1 MLKRQHTDD
10 NSLLKWIQLPGICHA
25 QEDHKQ
31 QNFGKRSWCFQNFWF
46 PICGKTKIMN
56 AAETNIL
63 GMLHSQAIL
72 ARSKESFV
80 DRSRTQGPSTAIKA
94 GIHCLLIGMQ
104 PPAEWGRGRICCG
117 VDYGLDWCAVG
128 WGICIGLVTEWK
140 AWKKYRFLPIF
151 TDKFTQIFTQ

>member
-1 MLKRQHTDD
+1 
-10 NSLLKWIQLPGICHA
+10 
-25 QEDHKQ
+25 
-31 QNFGKRSWCFQNFWF
+31 
-46 PICGKTKIMN
+46 MN

-104 PPAEWGRGRICCG
+104 PPAEGRGRICCG

-128 WGICIGLVTEWK
+128 
-140 AWKKYRFLPIF
+140 
-151 TDKFTQIFTQ
+151 